1 MNDALKSFRERLSLS
16 LTDLSYVLGLSR
28 SMLHKIESGPRS
40 MNTIGN
46 FRLAYLLEH
55 EDKTDVPIQVRL
67 NDKQEVEKQIEH
79 ETESLARL
87 QAELEAVKKA
97 MEPEIRRQAGLAKLS
112 SLTAQNP
119 ELFPLSNAWKEM
131 IFSELRMERALT
143 AKRDFLSIQKKI
155 VQKEAWIQFLK
166 NPDNQYFSVWEKG

>member
-1 MNDALKSFRERLSLS
+1 MNDALKSFRERLALS
-16 LTDLSYVLGLSR
+16 LTDLSHVLGSSG
-28 SMLHKIESGPRS
+28 SMLHKIETGLRS
-40 MNTIGN
+40 MNTTGN

-67 NDKQEVEKQIEH
+67 IENQEVEKQLEF

-87 QAELEAVKKA
+87 HTELKDVKKS
-97 MEPEIRRQAGLAKLS
+97 MEMHIRRQAGLAKLS

-131 IFSELRMERALT
+131 IFSELQMERART
-143 AKRDFLSIQKKI
+143 NKKDFLSIQKKI

-166 NPDNQYFSVWEKG
+166 NPDNQYFSV